1 MENYVG
7 KRLDGRYEIIEI
19 IGVGGMAVV
28 YKAYDNIDNRIVA
41 IKILKNEYIENA
53 EFRRRFKNESKA
65 IAVLSHPNIV
75 KVFDVSYG
83 DLIQYIVMEYVDGIT
98 LKEYIEQQG
107 VIDPREAIYFI
118 TQILRALQH
127 AHDKGIV
134 HRDIKPQN
142 IMLIS
147 DGTIKVT
154 DFGIARMSR
163 SETKTMTGE
172 AIGSVHYISP
182 EQVKG
187 SVTDA
192 RTDIYSVGVVLYE
205 MLTGK
210 LPFES
215 DNTAQVIL
223 MQIQA
228 DPVMPHKINPEI
240 AVGLEQIILRAMQK
254 NQNDRYQ
261 SASEMLM
268 DIEKFKQNPNIKF
281 DYSYFVDKQPTK
293 FIDKPEPMPVVKKPR
308 PVEPIEDDKAQQ
320 VEEAKSKKTISVL
333 LAALA
338 ALVVC
343 AAALVLVF
351 FPSNSKTTVPNLVGM
366 NFAQEVLNN
375 EEYSMFKYQV
385 VDDEDSDADEGVI
398 VSQDPSGGKLEEGST
413 IIVYVAT
420 SNLIEVPDVYGYE
433 FSSAENVLKSNNFGV
448 KIEKEESDTVESG
461 NVIRTDPAKNEM
473 AQPGSTVTVYVCA
486 SDAPEQIDVPSLI
499 GLTISEAKKEL
510 EDVGLKL
517 DTSRTEYRSSDE
529 KKGTIIGYEHL
540 GEQVDEGTAIAVY
553 VSTGKVVEETTTEKE
568 TTTKKETTEKQETT
582 TEKEKTTK
590 NTEPSETTTKKSK
603 ETTTAVET
611 TKAQETTT
619 KKNVTTN
626 PTQNTEAE
634 NDAPVMEED

>member
-1 MENYVG
+1 MEIYVG

-28 YKAYDNIDNRIVA
+28 YKAYDNMDNRIVA

-65 IAVLSHPNIV
+65 IAVLSHQNIV

-107 VIDPREAIYFI
+107 AIDPREAIYFI

-187 SVTDA
+187 NLTDA
-192 RTDIYSVGVVLYE
+192 RTDIYSVGIVLYE

-223 MQIQA
+223 MQIQK
-228 DPVMPHKINPEI
+228 DPVLPHEINPNI
-240 AVGLEQIILRAMQK
+240 AIGLEQIILRAMQK
-254 NQNDRYQ
+254 KQNDRYQ

-293 FIDKPEPMPVVKKPR
+293 FIDKPEDLPIVTKPQ
-308 PVEPIEDDKAQQ
+308 PIEPIEDEKAQEA
-320 VEEAKSKKTISVL
+320 EEVKSKKTISVL

-338 ALVVC
+338 GLVVC
-343 AAALVLVF
+343 AVALVLIF
-351 FPSNSKTTVPNLVGM
+351 LPSGSKTSVPDLVGL
-366 NFAQEVLNN
+366 NFAEDVLNN
-375 EEYSMFKYQV
+375 DEYDMFKYQI
-385 VDDEDSDADEGVI
+385 VDDEDSDADEGII
-398 VSQDPSGGKLEEGST
+398 VSQDPTGGKLEEGST
-413 IIVYVAT
+413 IILYVAT

-433 FSSAENVLKSNNFGV
+433 FASAETVLKGSNFGV
-448 KIEKEESDTVESG
+448 KIEKEESDTVASG
-461 NVIRTDPAKNEM
+461 TVIRTEPAKNEM
-473 AQPGSTVTVYVCA
+473 AQPGSTVTVYVST
-486 SDAPEQIDVPSLI
+486 SDAPKKVDVPSLM

-510 EDVGLKL
+510 EDAGLKL
-517 DTSRTEYRSSDE
+517 DTARTEYRSSDE

-568 TTTKKETTEKQETT
+568 TTTKETT
-582 TEKEKTTK
+582 TEKE
-590 NTEPSETTTKKSK
+590 ETTTKKETTTKETEPPETTTKKPK
-603 ETTTAVET
+603 ETTTAAET
-611 TKAQETTT
+611 TKAEETT

-626 PTQNTEAE
+626 PTQTPEDDNES
-634 NDAPVMEED
+634 PVMDED